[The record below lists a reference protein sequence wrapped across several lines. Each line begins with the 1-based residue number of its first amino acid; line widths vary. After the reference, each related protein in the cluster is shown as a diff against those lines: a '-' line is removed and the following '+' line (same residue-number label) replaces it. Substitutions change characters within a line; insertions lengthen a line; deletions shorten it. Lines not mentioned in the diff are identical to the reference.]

1 MKAFAYN
8 RAKRSLMNRAF
19 RIGVAAGIFAAGLAA
34 AAPKPAA
41 RPASLV
47 AERSPDHW
55 TTDAN
60 LMVEREV
67 GIGTR
72 VSGIIDLVQAER
84 GQAVKK
90 GQALATLDQREFEL
104 DRRSA
109 EAAFSAA
116 DADFQRYK
124 ELFAQKLASKA
135 ELEQR
140 RAHFEQA
147 KVDLEKAKLTI
158 DRSVIRAPFDGVVV
172 DRNAHV
178 GQKVLIEDAA
188 PLFKVSALEP
198 LVARIY
204 LGERWLDRLR
214 VGDRV
219 AVASVQFPDATS
231 AGRISFLSPVLDPA
245 SGTFQVIVAVPRDSG
260 HLFRPGSAVKVTFS
274 PSAH

>member
-1 MKAFAYN
+1 
-8 RAKRSLMNRAF
+8 MNRAF
-19 RIGVAAGIFAAGLAA
+19 RIGVAAAILGPGLAA

-41 RPASLV
+41 RPATLV
-47 AERSPDHW
+47 SDRPADHW
-55 TTDAN
+55 TADAN

-67 GIGTR
+67 GVGTR
-72 VSGIIDLVQAER
+72 VSGIIDSIEAER

-90 GQALATLDQREFEL
+90 GQALAILDQREFEL

-109 EAAFSAA
+109 EAAFAAA

-140 RAHFEQA
+140 RARFEQA
-147 KVDLEKAKLTI
+147 RVDLEKAKLTI
-158 DRSVIRAPFDGVVV
+158 DRSVIRAPFDGIVV
-172 DRNAHV
+172 DRNAHI
-178 GQKVLIEDAA
+178 GQKVLIEDTA
-188 PLFKVSALEP
+188 PLFKVSSLEP
-198 LVARIY
+198 LIARLY

-219 AVASVQFPDATS
+219 AVASSQFPDATS
-231 AGRISFLSPVLDPA
+231 AGRIAFLSPVLDPA

-260 HLFRPGSAVKVTFS
+260 HIFRPGSAVKVTFS
-274 PSAH
+274 PSSR